1 MYNDTI
7 TVSNKIITS
16 EDLVDIFTKM
26 NEQLNHYRKVND
38 NEEQRNRM
46 LDHKYEKWSFKDSH
60 SNLNFSINFYDSTEI
75 KFDNFNNF
83 ISIYNRRLGEIK
95 SIYVHYN
102 LYYSTKE
109 EEQDSIYY
117 QQSISMYIYEDSMEV
132 TVALNSKDK
141 KMDDIYE
148 LIKNKVLKAKPKY
161 DRIIKKK
168 KMISYI
174 ISLAIGLIPGLIIST
189 LLLLVEPIRNIYIN
203 GIITYPLVSLII
215 SFTIGTII
223 TTNILDPYYEKIS
236 PRRVYDYYDTNKSK
250 SVYKDDIKDFTSK
263 SEILIG
269 KNTNNLKCRKKIKKM
284 YKKYKKILP
293 YEIGIMLIISLLVI
307 VIK

>member
-102 LYYSTKE
+102 LYYKKLNIHSFLL
-109 EEQDSIYY
+109 
-117 QQSISMYIYEDSMEV
+117 YI
-132 TVALNSKDK
+132 
-141 KMDDIYE
+141 
-148 LIKNKVLKAKPKY
+148 
-161 DRIIKKK
+161 
-168 KMISYI
+168 
-174 ISLAIGLIPGLIIST
+174 
-189 LLLLVEPIRNIYIN
+189 
-203 GIITYPLVSLII
+203 
-215 SFTIGTII
+215 
-223 TTNILDPYYEKIS
+223 
-236 PRRVYDYYDTNKSK
+236 
-250 SVYKDDIKDFTSK
+250 
-263 SEILIG
+263 
-269 KNTNNLKCRKKIKKM
+269 
-284 YKKYKKILP
+284 
-293 YEIGIMLIISLLVI
+293 
-307 VIK
+307 